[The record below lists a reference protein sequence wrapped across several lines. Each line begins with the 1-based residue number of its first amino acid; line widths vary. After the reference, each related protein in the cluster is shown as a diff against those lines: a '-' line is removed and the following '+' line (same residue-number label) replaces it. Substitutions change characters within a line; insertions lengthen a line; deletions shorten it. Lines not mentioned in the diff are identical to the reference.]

1 MASSVVRKADEA
13 QQIDEAQDDD
23 GFSERRRRF
32 QELNIREPNIDA
44 ELAVIKWQCLG
55 KKQTGQR
62 LKALRQRTDRAI
74 DIAEAE
80 KARAQASKPAQA
92 SRPAPRTTRTLSAS
106 PPDAHP
112 RAGHHV

>member
-1 MASSVVRKADEA
+1 MTSLTLRKFDEA
-13 QQIDEAQDDD
+13 QQIGKDLDDD
-23 GFSERRRRF
+23 GFSAIRRRF
-32 QELNIREPNIDA
+32 EELNIPEPNIDA
-44 ELAVIKWQCLG
+44 ELAAMKKQNRR
-55 KKQTGQR
+55 KKQTNQ
-62 LKALRQRTDRAI
+62 LKDKLRQRCLRSI

-80 KARAQASKPAQA
+80 KARAQASKPAHA